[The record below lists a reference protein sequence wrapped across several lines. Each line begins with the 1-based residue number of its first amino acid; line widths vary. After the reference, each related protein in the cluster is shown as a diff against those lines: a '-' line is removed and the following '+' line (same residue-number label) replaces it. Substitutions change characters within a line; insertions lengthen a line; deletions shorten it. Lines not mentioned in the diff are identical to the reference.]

1 MGIRPGRIDQD
12 SSLTSDALL
21 LAMVKLVEGIGGW
34 QGVGSQLPVYK
45 V

>member
-21 LAMVKLVEGIGGW
+21 LAMVQLVEGIGVLVPDST
-34 QGVGSQLPVYK
+34 QEV
-45 V
+45 